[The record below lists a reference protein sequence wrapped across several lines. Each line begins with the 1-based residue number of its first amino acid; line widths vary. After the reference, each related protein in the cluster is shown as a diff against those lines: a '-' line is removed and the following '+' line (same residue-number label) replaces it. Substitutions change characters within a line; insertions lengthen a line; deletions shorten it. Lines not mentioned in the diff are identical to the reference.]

1 MARHC
6 VCSGT
11 ASMIGSVRRCLTS
24 VTALSGQMEDKEGL
38 KLRIQRLLAAKS
50 GIKEALH
57 RHKDELAAMRECT
70 LPPLELILTL
80 ANNITSTHAA
90 PAGWVEGT
98 PLIKSHPPAPQL
110 VDMREG
116 FLAKYNAE
124 YVKSHGGGE
133 ADVDVQ
139 ADAVVSTTASRSGR
153 RRRMCK
159 RASFHNAFNYA
170 TNFLF
175 YLCLLGR
182 NQGCLFATSLLHY
195 LMNHKIVEQGIAGD
209 KALVSTPA
217 IETTQHIQLA
227 MPCSCSLLSIL
238 ADEDS

>member
-139 ADAVVSTTASRSGR
+139 ADASAARSSEQDAVANT
-153 RRRMCK
+153 K
-159 RASFHNAFNYA
+159 RKVEILEQ
-170 TNFLF
+170 FLQQKKGK
-175 YLCLLGR
+175 LSKG
-182 NQGCLFATSLLHY
+182 NGCS
-195 LMNHKIVEQGIAGD
+195 NRSNDNGW
-209 KALVSTPA
+209 
-217 IETTQHIQLA
+217 
-227 MPCSCSLLSIL
+227 
-238 ADEDS
+238 